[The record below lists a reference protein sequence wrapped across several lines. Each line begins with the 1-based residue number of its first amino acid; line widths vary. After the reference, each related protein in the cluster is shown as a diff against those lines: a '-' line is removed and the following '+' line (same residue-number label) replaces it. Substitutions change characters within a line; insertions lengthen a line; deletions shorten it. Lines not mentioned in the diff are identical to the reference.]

1 MTTAFAFPFSV
12 RTRGRRDF
20 SRRFKWPDPSR
31 GAGPEPDV
39 DWSSITTTHTGNQCS
54 PSPAATVRSSIVL
67 APAYARGVHSAAADG
82 VARSVERSRAAKKPR
97 SDMRGRLS
105 GGPRRVKVPRRIDS
119 GARPSL
125 TAGMAR
131 LPYVE
136 PATAPEHVRE
146 LLEQLPVKLNVFRMM
161 AHAESDFRPLV
172 GLGTAILG
180 RQKLSAKL
188 RELAILRIAALSPAR
203 YEWVQHVPIA
213 QAMGATPAQVAAL
226 ERGDI
231 AADVFDSLERV
242 VLRFTTEVVR
252 DVRASEAT
260 FAELARLLSAQEIV
274 ELIITVG
281 YYMMIA
287 RLLETTAV
295 DLDPPAGTKVVD
307 AIR

>member
-1 MTTAFAFPFSV
+1 
-12 RTRGRRDF
+12 
-20 SRRFKWPDPSR
+20 
-31 GAGPEPDV
+31 
-39 DWSSITTTHTGNQCS
+39 
-54 PSPAATVRSSIVL
+54 
-67 APAYARGVHSAAADG
+67 
-82 VARSVERSRAAKKPR
+82 
-97 SDMRGRLS
+97 
-105 GGPRRVKVPRRIDS
+105 
-119 GARPSL
+119 
-125 TAGMAR
+125 MAR

-161 AHAESDFRPLV
+161 AHAETDFRPLV

-188 RELAILRIAALSPAR
+188 RELAILRVAALSPAR

-213 QAMGATPAQVAAL
+213 QATGASAAQVAAL

-231 AADVFDSLERV
+231 AADAFDPLECA

-260 FAELARLLSAQEIV
+260 FAELAQRLSAQEIV